1 MADYTV
7 DTLVTKTRRAG
18 KLPAHDQAGTAAAL
32 LEKLN
37 DEQRL
42 YLTRLLSS
50 TREQYRQAYYDVTTT
65 AGLKRYPIPTRAVAA
80 GIVQVAKINTDGTR
94 TPLNFFA
101 DFRVQESNNPTAGDC
116 YLEGNELV
124 LYADPSAI
132 TLRIT
137 YNRRL
142 AELVLLA
149 SARAITAIN
158 TGTKTVTIAAAPSTF
173 TGRTTMDLVK
183 GTPHFD
189 TYGIDLACASIG
201 ASGVSVIFTAT
212 LPTSLAVGDYVC
224 IPGETP
230 VCNAPWELHD
240 VLVHKAAYS
249 WLSERGDQRAASVG
263 NLLWGAG
270 GNSDEPKPGSMQADA
285 LSLLTPRVETNS
297 KPLINFNAPG
307 WSRWNGRWR
316 WPTS

>member
-1 MADYTV
+1 VASYTA
-7 DTLVTKTRRAG
+7 DTLVLKLRKAG
-18 KLPAHDQAGTAAAL
+18 KLPPHDQAGVASAL

-42 YLTRLLSS
+42 YLTTLLQS
-50 TREQYRQAYYDVTTT
+50 TRENFRQSTYDITTT
-65 AGLKRYPIPTRAVAA
+65 AGTKRYAIPARAVAA
-80 GIVQVAKINTDGTR
+80 GIVAVALSNSDGSR
-94 TPLNFFA
+94 TPLNFFPNW
-101 DFRVQESNNPTAGDC
+101 RVQENANPTAGDC

-124 LYADPSAI
+124 LYQDPGVVTI
-132 TLRIT
+132 RVI

-142 AELVLLA
+142 SELVLEA
-149 SARAITAIN
+149 SARAITTIN
-158 TGTKTVTIAAAPSTF
+158 TSTKTVGIAAAPSTF
-173 TGRTTMDLVK
+173 TSRTTFDLVK

-189 TYGIDLACASIG
+189 TYGIDLACTSVGGGATSIVF
-201 ASGVSVIFTAT
+201 SAT

-249 WLSERGDQRAASVG
+249 WLAERGDPRAKSIAT
-263 NLLWGAG
+263 LLWGEDG
-270 GNSDEPKPGSMQADA
+270 QSGKGTMEGDA
-285 LSLLTPRVETNS
+285 MALLSPRVTTNS
-297 KPLINFNAPG
+297 QPLVPFNAPG
-307 WSRWNGRWR
+307 WSRWRGRWR